1 MIISVEGIQ
10 VIGNHGVYSEERKHG
25 NIFQVDVY
33 LSITPSENFFQD
45 NILQTINYKEIYDMV
60 LELMRTPRNLL
71 ETLCIQLAK
80 EILSNWQEINSVTVR
95 VAKLRPRYME
105 QCEKAFVELTLSRD
119 DLMG

>member
-33 LSITPSENFFQD
+33 LDITPSESFFRD
-45 NILQTINYKEIYDMV
+45 NILQTINYKEVYDKV
-60 LELMRTPRNLL
+60 LEVMRTPRNLL

-80 EILSNWQEINSVTVR
+80 EILSTWEEINEVKVR
-95 VAKLRPRYME
+95 IAKLRPRYME
-105 QCEKAFVELTLSRD
+105 QCEKAFVELSLNRANLKS
-119 DLMG
+119 